1 MVSNTY
7 LKPAYAYI
15 GQPEDIKQQALQFIK
30 KVLCPDT
37 KSTGAC
43 CVCITCKQIDARQH
57 HALRW
62 LVPENTYTIAHIEPI
77 FDTIAFALE
86 PGSHFFFVLERAD
99 ALSITCANSLL
110 KSLEEPPEGYHFI
123 LLAGAKD
130 SLLPTI
136 SSRCVFY
143 YFEQEYVPHEHPI
156 VAYFTHFNHAKA
168 QEFIKELERLK
179 IAERDVSALL
189 DSICQKLLATLQ
201 EAIKIQDQDQIQMLS
216 HQREVL
222 EQARA
227 QLPMPGSSKL
237 FFKNL
242 YLQFLACKSLLR

>member
-1 MVSNTY
+1 MTSNV
-7 LKPAYAYI
+7 KPAYAYI
-15 GQPEDIKQQALQFIK
+15 GQPEDSKQQALDFIK
-30 KVLCPDT
+30 KTLCPNANNT
-37 KSTGAC
+37 H
-43 CVCITCKQIDARQH
+43 VCITCRQIDERQH
-57 HALRW
+57 HAMRW

-77 FDTIAFALE
+77 FDAIAFALE

-99 ALSITCANSLL
+99 ALSVVCANSLL
-110 KSLEEPPEGYHFI
+110 KLLEEPPEGYHFI

-136 SSRCVFY
+136 RSRCVFY
-143 YFEQEYVPHEHPI
+143 YFEQEHVPNEHPI

-179 IAERDVSALL
+179 IAERDACAVL
-189 DSICQKLLATLQ
+189 DSICQNLLSALQ
-201 EAIKIQDQDQIQMLS
+201 EAIKHQDQDRMLMLS
-216 HQREVL
+216 RQRDVL
-222 EQARA
+222 EHARA

-242 YLQFLACKSLLR
+242 YLQFLALQKLA